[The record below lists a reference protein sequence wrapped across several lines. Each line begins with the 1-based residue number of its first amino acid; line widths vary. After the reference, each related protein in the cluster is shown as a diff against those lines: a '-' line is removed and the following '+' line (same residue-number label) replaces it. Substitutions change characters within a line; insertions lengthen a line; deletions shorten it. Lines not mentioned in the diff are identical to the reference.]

1 MEATLKAL
9 AEAVT
14 PAWKPLYRLGAWGA
28 LSMTIIIVVQLVFF
42 IIAPPPLEGS
52 AADWFAFF
60 AQNRTAGLV
69 GFELLL
75 VISVVLSIPLI
86 LALYTVLR
94 CSAPSLSALY
104 LVLGLIGVVCF
115 VAARPAIEMLSL
127 SDAYAAAGTGAE
139 RAMLLSA
146 GEAAV
151 AVFHGSAFYVS
162 YVLGSLT
169 GLIVSAAMLK
179 SNVFGRA
186 IAYLRIGSSVCD
198 FGLFIPVVGTYIA
211 IFSVFFLFAWNLL
224 VARRLFQL
232 ARQG

>member
-9 AEAVT
+9 PEAVT
-14 PAWKPLYRLGAWGA
+14 PAWNPLYRLGAWGA

-60 AQNRTAGLV
+60 AQNRIAGLV

-86 LALYTVLR
+86 LALFTLLR
-94 CSAPSLSALY
+94 SSAPALSALY

-139 RAMLLSA
+139 RAMLLSV

-169 GLIVSAAMLK
+169 GLIVSAAMLNSK
-179 SNVFGRA
+179 VFSRVT
-186 IAYLRIGSSVCD
+186 AYLRIGSSVCD
-198 FGLFIPVVGTYIA
+198 FGLFIPVIGTYIA